1 MVAIGLEDSRV
12 VTLCLRDSYLVF
24 AHGLMTE
31 YDAVRG
37 QKSSGSLL

>member
-12 VTLCLRDSYLVF
+12 VTFCFVDSYVVF

-31 YDAVRG
+31 YDVVRG
-37 QKSSGSLL
+37 